1 MNCGPSGHNVS
12 LLAHTGLWE
21 CFARLPWDYGFTS
34 RLVPPIRRIGIGLG
48 WLRSNSG
55 TAWLT
60 IRRTSPD
67 DVQHRELYA
76 SLDGNRIAIIL
87 YGDVATVAIAPG
99 HHELRVHNTL
109 SRKRAEFDAAPG
121 QHVRFTAAN
130 VPSKGFAYWAF
141 FVGAALM
148 WTTLER
154 EEDGSPPA
162 GPVKETFRV

>member
-1 MNCGPSGHNVS
+1 
-12 LLAHTGLWE
+12 
-21 CFARLPWDYGFTS
+21 
-34 RLVPPIRRIGIGLG
+34 LG
-48 WLRSNSG
+48 WLRSNSA

-60 IRRTSPD
+60 IRRNSPE

-87 YGDVATVAIAPG
+87 YDDVATVAISPG

-162 GPVKETFRV
+162 GPVKATFRV